1 MLKNSFFLWHCLLQ
15 ELMMSEERRTA
26 IQASPTFFL
35 STCTMNRRLFLSAVL
50 LLTTALVSAQVP
62 GGFSAVD
69 VNDERV
75 QAAAKFAVAER
86 VKAKDAVVLDKV
98 VKAARQVVAGLNYD
112 LELSVKVGDKIKT
125 AQVRVW
131 AKLDQTHELTKWEYV
146 EGK

>member
-1 MLKNSFFLWHCLLQ
+1 
-15 ELMMSEERRTA
+15 
-26 IQASPTFFL
+26 
-35 STCTMNRRLFLSAVL
+35 MNRRLFLTAGL

-62 GGFSAVD
+62 GGFSTVD

-98 VKAARQVVAGLNYD
+98 VKAARQVVAGMNYEM
-112 LELSVKVGDKIKT
+112 ELSVKVGDKTKT